1 MSLEQYLKPVTGQR
15 ANICWDCG
23 RNIAECPWLHEGKPV
38 EGWTAKKVTR
48 KFGRDGGSS
57 GRRRTRSPIARF
69 MRSRGGAYDYRFA
82 DDSRGL

>member
-38 EGWTAKKVTR
+38 EGWTARKVTR
-48 KFGRDGGSS
+48 KFGAYEPGP
-57 GRRRTRSPIARF
+57 GRRLKWQQTYSVTACPLYEKPR
-69 MRSRGGAYDYRFA
+69 
-82 DDSRGL
+82 RGLK